1 MREEVRVGLQF
12 ADPPGATL
20 HSSSLR
26 TPGRS
31 ELFDNTALS
40 DGIVFLIDPIREL
53 RSRNTFEFVN
63 GVLVQLMQ
71 KTSYQTGALRGRP
84 PHYVAVCITKRARPT
99 SESC

>member
-12 ADPPGATL
+12 TDPPGATL

-53 RSRNTFEFVN
+53 RSRD
-63 GVLVQLMQ
+63 
-71 KTSYQTGALRGRP
+71 TSTLRCGL
-84 PHYVAVCITKRARPT
+84 HH
-99 SESC
+99 